1 MNTLLKKLNNPWT
14 LLTIGTAV
22 VIGIT
27 LLTSSDVL
35 AMTDDTMKDG
45 LEKLERTLT
54 GSWMRIA
61 LIAGG
66 VMGVIMSFVKQSFF
80 GIVTSC
86 GTVLGATF
94 YSEWVKTAF
103 TALIP

>member
-1 MNTLLKKLNNPWT
+1 MMMFPKKLKT
-14 LLTIGTAV
+14 SLILFTLGTALALCISLLTPGEA
-22 VIGIT
+22 
-27 LLTSSDVL
+27 LS
-35 AMTDDTMKDG
+35 MTNDSMKDG
-45 LEKLERTLT
+45 LEKLEETLT

-80 GIVTSC
+80 GILTSC

-94 YSEWVKTAF
+94 YSQWVKTAF